1 MVHTV
6 MMLERMPFPKHLKR
20 VPEYAGTHHERMDG
34 QGYPR
39 QLGPEQLSV
48 PSRIM
53 AVADIFEALTAAD
66 RPYKQPKTLSQALAV
81 MQRMAGSHIDAD
93 IFNLFLRAGVYLDY
107 ARTHLDPAQID
118 VTDPTPFYA
127 AVRHG

>member
-6 MMLERMPFPKHLKR
+6 MMLERMPFPKHLRR

-66 RPYKQPKTLSQALAV
+66 RPYKKPKTLSEALGV
-81 MQRMAGSHIDAD
+81 MQRMAGTHIDAD
-93 IFNLFLRAGVYLDY
+93 IYNLFLQAGVYLEY
-107 ARTHLDPAQID
+107 AHRHLVPEQID
-118 VTDPTPFYA
+118 VSDPAPFFA
-127 AVRHG
+127 AAQHV